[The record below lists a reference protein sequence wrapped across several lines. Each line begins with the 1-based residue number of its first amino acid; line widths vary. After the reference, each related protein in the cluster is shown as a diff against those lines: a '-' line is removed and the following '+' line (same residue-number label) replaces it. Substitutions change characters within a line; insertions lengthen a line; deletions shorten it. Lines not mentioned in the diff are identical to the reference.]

1 MLQWTDGIPRYGLL
15 SVFFAIL
22 VAAHKPRFLQVEP
35 AASLLQA
42 AQVYHSLEAT
52 ALHTGGISQPSSTN
66 HSEELQPTQQAL
78 QVSPSSHQLCLARA
92 VNGCQLLHDSGF
104 VRQVE
109 AGKVA
114 AAGKGIIL
122 AGLMRDDGAGTGLL
136 LDSLQIVGNSFA
148 RHHLILLENDSKDGT
163 RQNMSRVCQ
172 SPHAWCFE
180 LKLSALG
187 PQKQNVNVPHRV
199 KHLTW
204 LRQHLLEQ
212 VHRFVSESH
221 VSWDFLLMFD
231 GDLFSEGNAGFNP
244 MATLAMFGFRSHN
257 GPTLA
262 EQPPDVVCANG
273 IMNYQGNAGR
283 FRDTFALRLQSFD
296 ETHAAGKD
304 SYFFNGNQLIDLK
317 SCFSGLALYSLPGLL
332 QSHCGYTYESE
343 DICEHVVFHRCLA
356 RKGRGRVAVYPPWT
370 IRFFNDAVSR
380 EACSQQPHSN
390 GTDECLAKLPED
402 DGLADDGLTD
412 DVSAA
417 DIGDHDD
424 DADASDAADQTDNDN
439 DSQIMDQTFDDD
451 LEDPNPDAQIMD
463 QIMDEEEKDD
473 SQEDSNLIDE
483 GEEDD
488 SQDDDEKMSLE
499 EEDQDQAA

>member
-1 MLQWTDGIPRYGLL
+1 M
-15 SVFFAIL
+15 
-22 VAAHKPRFLQVEP
+22 
-35 AASLLQA
+35 
-42 AQVYHSLEAT
+42 
-52 ALHTGGISQPSSTN
+52 
-66 HSEELQPTQQAL
+66 
-78 QVSPSSHQLCLARA
+78 
-92 VNGCQLLHDSGF
+92 
-104 VRQVE
+104 
-109 AGKVA
+109 
-114 AAGKGIIL
+114 
-122 AGLMRDDGAGTGLL
+122 
-136 LDSLQIVGNSFA
+136 
-148 RHHLILLENDSKDGT
+148 
-163 RQNMSRVCQ
+163 
-172 SPHAWCFE
+172 
-180 LKLSALG
+180 
-187 PQKQNVNVPHRV
+187 
-199 KHLTW
+199 
-204 LRQHLLEQ
+204 
-212 VHRFVSESH
+212 
-221 VSWDFLLMFD
+221 LMFD

-244 MATLAMFGFRSHN
+244 MATLAMFGFRSN
-257 GPTLA
+257 GGPTLA

-370 IRFFNDAVSR
+370 IRFFNDAVSH

-402 DGLADDGLTD
+402 DGLTD

-417 DIGDHDD
+417 DSGDHDD

-463 QIMDEEEKDD
+463 QIMDEEEEDD

-488 SQDDDEKMSLE
+488 SQDNGEKMSLD